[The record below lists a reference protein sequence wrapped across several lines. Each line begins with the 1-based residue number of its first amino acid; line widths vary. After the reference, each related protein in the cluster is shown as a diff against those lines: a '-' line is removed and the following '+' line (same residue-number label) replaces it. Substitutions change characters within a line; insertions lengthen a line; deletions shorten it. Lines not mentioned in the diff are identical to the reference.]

1 MNSERPLIDPKTG
14 LINVDRLTG
23 EITVIRNRLIDEK
36 AKLQS
41 EHPNW
46 KIAADIRLTCFSKF
60 ENVLSSFQ
68 LGCVFWDMNL
78 LSDEW
83 WDKVTVY
90 PKVDRALLRREFQLF
105 LKLGLVHLSFSA
117 VESSLRIMMRAL
129 DSTAHTG
136 ASVEFRRIYSDF
148 FKQRLSK
155 PMPYHIELL
164 DMAAKLRNTVHNN
177 GVYFHK
183 SGKDAI
189 QNYKG
194 QTYEFK
200 YGKRIEFANWP
211 LLLEITSDLVSML
224 VEVVRDPKIKNIPGT
239 IDDPAS

>member
-1 MNSERPLIDPKTG
+1 MNSKPPLIHPTTG
-14 LINVDRLTG
+14 QINVARLTA
-23 EITVIRNRLIDEK
+23 EITAIRDRLIDEK

-46 KIAADIRLTCFSKF
+46 KIATDIRLTCFSKF

-68 LGCVFWDMNL
+68 LGCVFWGMNL

-83 WDKVTVY
+83 WNKVTDY

-129 DSTAHTG
+129 DSTAHAG
-136 ASVEFRRIYSDF
+136 ASVEFKTIYSDF
-148 FKQRLSK
+148 FEQRLSK
-155 PMPYHIELL
+155 QMSYHIELL

-177 GVYFHK
+177 GVYFQK
-183 SGKDAI
+183 SGKDVI

-194 QTYEFK
+194 RPYEFK
-200 YGKRIEFANWP
+200 HGNRIEFSNWP

-224 VEVVRDPKIKNIPGT
+224 VEVVRDPKIKNVPGT